1 MSLNYFLSAVF
12 FFSLILNSSDISASV
27 IAKTGDD
34 KFLPGNEVLL
44 TKNSFQIKDKHLAL
58 ITNTSGVMSNGVLFL
73 DSLNKNFNVVKI
85 FTPEHGLRG
94 DDKNEDYIDAP
105 TGLPVISLYGS
116 KKKPDAYDLENVDI
130 LVYDIQ
136 DVGARFYTFIN
147 TMFYCMEAA
156 MENNKEIIVCDR
168 PVIPDANYVDG
179 FMLDENEESFV
190 GMIDV
195 PIAYGMT
202 CGELA
207 KYINAEYFDNK
218 CILSIIGMENYSRE
232 TDYTSLNLPW
242 IKPSPNMYYPS
253 SAVSYLGTCL
263 FEGTNFAEG
272 RGTDKPFE
280 YIGAPYC
287 DGKKLAAELNTYNF
301 SGVTFESISF
311 TPQTITSAS
320 NPPKYVGELCKGIY
334 INVNDK
340 KTFEPVRVGI
350 AVLVSLKK
358 LFPEF
363 QINKSNFIDKL
374 AGTKDL
380 RLMLDNGSSYV
391 EIINSYSNSLNT
403 FKSKRQEY
411 LIYK

>member
-1 MSLNYFLSAVF
+1 MTLNFFLLSAF
-12 FFSLILNSSDISASV
+12 FFSLLNSPEITASV
-27 IAKTGDD
+27 TSKTGED

-44 TKNSFQIKDKHLAL
+44 TKNSFQIKDKRLAL

-73 DSLNKNFNVVKI
+73 DSLYKNFNVVKI

-94 DDKNEDYIDAP
+94 DDKNEDYVDGP
-105 TGLPVISLYGS
+105 TGIPVISLYGS
-116 KKKPDAYDLENVDI
+116 KKKPDATDLENVDI

-168 PVIPDANYVDG
+168 PMIPNANYVDG
-179 FMLDENEESFV
+179 FMLDNSEESFV
-190 GMIDV
+190 GMINV
-195 PIAYGMT
+195 PVAYGMT

-207 KYINAEYFDNK
+207 KYINGEYFDNK
-218 CILSIIGMENYSRE
+218 CILSIVAMENYSRE

-242 IKPSPNMYYPS
+242 IKPSPNMYFPS

-287 DGKKLAAELNTYNF
+287 NGKKLADELNKYNF
-301 SGVTFESISF
+301 SGVTFENISF

-320 NPPKYVGELCKGIY
+320 NPPKYVGELCEGVY

-340 KTFEPVRVGI
+340 KTFEPVRAGI

-358 LFPEF
+358 LFPGF
-363 QINKSNFIDKL
+363 NINKNNFLDKL
-374 AGTKDL
+374 AGTKNL
-380 RLMLDNGSSYV
+380 RLMLEKGSSYH
-391 EIINSYSNSLNT
+391 EIINSYIGKLSE
-403 FKSKRQEY
+403 FKLKRSKY
-411 LIYK
+411 LIYE